1 MCLHYLLKI
10 VREAKPMSAQL
21 PLFPVTVVGSWPRPA
36 WLLEALRQRQAGTLS
51 FAEFQ
56 EVADRAVLEAL
67 RYQEEAGIDIV
78 TDGEQRRDNF
88 YSFVVEK
95 LEGVRLM
102 TVAEMLAY
110 AEDKTFFEQV
120 LRQRDVPAY
129 AIKTPVVV
137 DKVRLKAPLALDEL
151 EFLRRHTARP
161 IKVPLPGPYL
171 LTRTMWVQG
180 LSDRVYPTARD
191 LAADIVGILREEII
205 RLKDAGA
212 SFIQLDEPALTE
224 VVFQPPVRARTFM
237 CASLSASTEDPS
249 RELEWATELINRT
262 VEGIDGVRVGV
273 HICRGNWTTNEAALL
288 TGSYEPLTGTLAGMR
303 VTQWVLEFATP
314 RAGDLGVLKP
324 LAGTREIGL
333 GVVNP
338 RTAEVESPE
347 GIVSRVEAALEYFR
361 PEQVFLNPD
370 CGFGTFAEAPVAT
383 PEVAA
388 AKLRAMVQAAEI
400 LRRRYG

>member
-1 MCLHYLLKI
+1 MN
-10 VREAKPMSAQL
+10 AQL

-67 RYQEEAGIDIV
+67 RQQEEAGIDIV

-110 AEDKTFFEQV
+110 AEDKSFFEQV

-137 DKVRLKAPLALDEL
+137 DRVRLKAPLALDEL
-151 EFLRRHTARP
+151 EFLRRQTARP

-171 LTRTMWVQG
+171 LTRTMWVRG

-191 LAADIVGILREEII
+191 LAADIVGILRDEII

-262 VEGIDGVRVGV
+262 VEGIEGVRIGV

-314 RAGDLGVLKP
+314 RAGDLAVLKP

-388 AKLRAMVQAAEI
+388 GKLRAMVRAAEI

>member
-1 MCLHYLLKI
+1 
-10 VREAKPMSAQL
+10 MSAQL

-191 LAADIVGILREEII
+191 LAADIVGILREEIT

>member
-1 MCLHYLLKI
+1 
-10 VREAKPMSAQL
+10 MSAQL

-171 LTRTMWVQG
+171 LTRTMWVRG

-191 LAADIVGILREEII
+191 LAADIVGILREEIT

>member
-1 MCLHYLLKI
+1 MKA
-10 VREAKPMSAQL
+10 EL
-21 PLFPVTVVGSWPRPA
+21 PLFPVTVVGSWPRPS
-36 WLLEALRQRQAGTLS
+36 WLLEALRRRQAGELS
-51 FAEFQ
+51 FGEFQ
-56 EVADRAVLEAL
+56 EIADRAVLEAL
-67 RYQEEAGIDIV
+67 RQQEEAGVDMV

-137 DKVRLKAPLALDEL
+137 DKVRLKHPLALDEL

-171 LTRTMWVQG
+171 LTRTMWVKG
-180 LSDRVYPTARD
+180 LSDGAYPTVQD
-191 LAADIVGILREEII
+191 LAAEIVAILRDEVV
-205 RLKDAGA
+205 RLRDAGA

-224 VVFQPPVRARTFM
+224 VVFQPPVRTRTFM
-237 CASLSASTEDPS
+237 CASLSASTADPKQ
-249 RELEWATELINRT
+249 ELAWAAELVNRT
-262 VEGIDGVRVGV
+262 VEGIDGVRIGV
-273 HICRGNWTTNEAALL
+273 HVCRGNWTTNEAALL
-288 TGSYEPLTGTLAGMR
+288 TGSYEPLVETLAAMKVR
-303 VTQWVLEFATP
+303 QWVLEFATP
-314 RAGDLGVLKP
+314 RAGELGAIRP
-324 LAGTREIGL
+324 LAERGELGL

-338 RTAEVESPE
+338 RSPRVESPE
-347 GIVSRVEAALEYFR
+347 EVTARVEQALAYFPPDR
-361 PEQVFLNPD
+361 VFLNPD

-383 PEVAA
+383 AEVAV
-388 AKLRAMVQAAEI
+388 AKLRAMAQAAAE

>member
-1 MCLHYLLKI
+1 
-10 VREAKPMSAQL
+10 MSTQL
-21 PLFPVTVVGSWPRPA
+21 PLFPVTVVGSWPRPG
-36 WLLEALRQRQAGTLS
+36 WLLEALRRRQAGELS
-51 FAEFQ
+51 FGEFQ
-56 EVADRAVLEAL
+56 EIADRAVLEAL
-67 RYQEEAGIDIV
+67 RHQEEAGIDIV

-137 DKVRLKAPLALDEL
+137 DRVRLKEPLALDEL
-151 EFLRRHTARP
+151 EFLRRHTSRP

-171 LTRTMWVQG
+171 LTRTMWVRG

-191 LAADIVGILREEII
+191 LAAEIVAILRDEIV

-224 VVFQPPVRARTFM
+224 VVFQPPVRTRTFM
-237 CASLSASTEDPS
+237 CASLSASTEDP
-249 RELEWATELINRT
+249 RQELEWATELINRT
-262 VEGIDGVRVGV
+262 VEGINGVRIGV

-288 TGSYEPLTGTLAGMR
+288 TGSYEPLVGALGGMG
-303 VTQWVLEFATP
+303 VSQWVLEFATP
-314 RAGDLGVLKP
+314 RAGDLAVLKP

-347 GIVSRVEAALEYFR
+347 AIVGRVEEALGYFR
-361 PEQVFLNPD
+361 PEQIFLNPD

-388 AKLRAMVQAAEI
+388 AKLRAMVRAAEL

>member
-1 MCLHYLLKI
+1 M
-10 VREAKPMSAQL
+10 ESGL
-21 PLFPVTVVGSWPRPA
+21 PIFPVTVVGSWPRPP
-36 WLLEALRQRQAGTLS
+36 WLLEALRRRQAGQLS
-51 FAEFQ
+51 FTEFQ

-67 RYQEEAGIDIV
+67 RFQEEAGIDIV

-95 LEGVRLM
+95 LDGVRLM

-137 DKVRLKAPLALDEL
+137 DRVRLKEPLALDEL
-151 EFLRRHTARP
+151 RFLRRHTRRP
-161 IKVPLPGPYL
+161 VKVPLPGPYL
-171 LTRTMWVQG
+171 LTRTMWVRG
-180 LSDRVYPTARD
+180 LSDSAYPTARD
-191 LAADIVGILREEII
+191 LAADIVTILRDEVL
-205 RLKDAGA
+205 RLKEAGA

-224 VVFQPPVRARTFM
+224 VVFQPPVRTRTFM
-237 CASLSASTEDPS
+237 CASLSAAAEDPS
-249 RELEWATELINRT
+249 RELEWATDLVNRV
-262 VEGIDGVRVGV
+262 VEGVDGVRVGV

-288 TGSYEPLTGTLAGMR
+288 TGSYEPLVGALAGMR
-303 VTQWVLEFATP
+303 VSQWVLEFATP

-324 LAGTREIGL
+324 LAGLRELGL

-338 RTAEVESPE
+338 RTAEVESPDA
-347 GIVSRVEAALEYFR
+347 IVGRVEEALQYFR

-383 PEVAA
+383 AEVAS
-388 AKLRAMVQAAEI
+388 AKLRAMVRAAEI

>member
-1 MCLHYLLKI
+1 
-10 VREAKPMSAQL
+10 MSAQPPPF
-21 PLFPVTVVGSWPRPA
+21 PLHCVGRWARPA
-36 WLLEALRQRQAGTLS
+36 RLPAAVLPRQARTLS

-171 LTRTMWVQG
+171 LTRTMWVRG

-191 LAADIVGILREEII
+191 LAADIVGILREEIT

-237 CASLSASTEDPS
+237 CASLPASTEAPR
-249 RELEWATELINRT
+249 RELERATELINRT
-262 VEGIDGVRVGV
+262 VEGIEGVRVGV

>member
-1 MCLHYLLKI
+1 MNT
-10 VREAKPMSAQL
+10 RL

-36 WLLEALRQRQAGTLS
+36 WLLEALRRRQAGEIS
-51 FAEFQ
+51 FQEFQ
-56 EVADRAVLEAL
+56 QVADRAVLEAL
-67 RYQEEAGIDIV
+67 RQQEEAGIDIV

-129 AIKTPVVV
+129 AIKTPVAV
-137 DKVRLKAPLALDEL
+137 DRVRLRQPLALDEL

-171 LTRTMWVQG
+171 LTRTMWVKG
-180 LSDRVYPTARD
+180 LSDAAYPTARD
-191 LAADIVGILREEII
+191 LAADIVGILRDEIL

-212 SFIQLDEPALTE
+212 GFIQLDEPALTE
-224 VVFQPPVRARTFM
+224 VVFQPPVRTRTFM
-237 CASLSASTEDPS
+237 CASLSASTEDPR
-249 RELEWATELINRT
+249 RELEWATDLINQT

-288 TGSYEPLTGTLAGMR
+288 TGSYEPLVDALAGMR
-303 VTQWVLEFATP
+303 ISQWVLEFATP
-314 RAGDLGVLKP
+314 RAGDLAVLKP

-347 GIVSRVEAALEYFR
+347 AIVGRVEAALAYFR

-388 AKLRAMVQAAEI
+388 AKLRAMVRAAET

>member
-1 MCLHYLLKI
+1 
-10 VREAKPMSAQL
+10 MSAQL

>member
-1 MCLHYLLKI
+1 
-10 VREAKPMSAQL
+10 MSAQL

-171 LTRTMWVQG
+171 LTRTMWVRG

-191 LAADIVGILREEII
+191 LAADIVGILREEIT

-262 VEGIDGVRVGV
+262 VEGIEGVRVGV